1 MPLQLHGDITGLL
14 DVLEKEQALKHNLQ
28 NSFSSPLQFA
38 LELLSLPTG
47 VMNTADLPE
56 PVQTP
61 KSEPKSPK
69 NQITKSPNDQ
79 NRSYITGPTPPVL
92 HRRSYTTGPTSP
104 VLHYRSYITGPT
116 QPVLHHR
123 SYTTGPAPPVS
134 RLGPYAVWGRVEF
147 IFLHFCDRVVFFDV

>member
-56 PVQTP
+56 PVP
-61 KSEPKSPK
+61 KPKPEPEPQPKPESEYESESK
-69 NQITKSPNDQ
+69 Q
-79 NRSYITGPTPPVL
+79 GPL
-92 HRRSYTTGPTSP
+92 CY
-104 VLHYRSYITGPT
+104 
-116 QPVLHHR
+116 Q
-123 SYTTGPAPPVS
+123 
-134 RLGPYAVWGRVEF
+134 AVVGSKQAV
-147 IFLHFCDRVVFFDV
+147 

>member
-61 KSEPKSPK
+61 KSEPKSVLEPHPK
-69 NQITKSPNDQ
+69 PEYEYESESKQSPLCYQVVSSVAVISRQQQTTTNQVLVVKS
-79 NRSYITGPTPPVL
+79 SCV
-92 HRRSYTTGPTSP
+92 
-104 VLHYRSYITGPT
+104 
-116 QPVLHHR
+116 
-123 SYTTGPAPPVS
+123 
-134 RLGPYAVWGRVEF
+134 
-147 IFLHFCDRVVFFDV
+147 